1 MQLDRFKHEFKR
13 LNGVYATDNVV
24 LLRDPLELYSLTTG
38 QVIAS
43 FDSLEEALKFEL
55 DGKTL
60 EQRIS
65 AWTEITFPV
74 EHGGRGGGSGMGFN
88 GKWPSSGG
96 GSAKDETTSDFPAR
110 MNVKVSSKRTYED
123 MVKAFI
129 ATHGSAM
136 EEHGIVVDAQGFV
149 STYRHGNSGSISG
162 LTGNGK
168 EIAIH
173 NHPRDGWPTF
183 SKEDVI
189 NTALGTRRGIVAVST
204 KTGRGDDTVRYAG
217 VYTFTK
223 GTHFDASGFV
233 KAVNSAQLSGKDYN
247 DAVSKWL
254 KANQRKY
261 GYQYNFTKAR

>member
-13 LNGVYATDNVV
+13 LNGVYATDKVV
-24 LLRDPLELYSLTTG
+24 LFRNPLELYSLTTG
-38 QVIAS
+38 KIIAS
-43 FDSLEEALKFEL
+43 FNSLDEALHFEI

-74 EHGGRGGGSGMGFN
+74 EHGD
-88 GKWPSSGG
+88 
-96 GSAKDETTSDFPAR
+96 AL
-110 MNVKVSSKRTYED
+110 
-123 MVKAFI
+123 
-129 ATHGSAM
+129 
-136 EEHGIVVDAQGFV
+136 EEHGAVVDEQGFA
-149 STYRHGNSGSISG
+149 TKYRHGNAGSISG

-204 KTGRGDDTVRYAG
+204 KTGRGDDTARYAG

-223 GTHFDASGFV
+223 GTHFNASGFV

-254 KANQRKY
+254 KANQQKFGYKY
-261 GYQYNFTKAR
+261 SYQKAK

>member
-13 LNGVYATDNVV
+13 LNGVYATDKVV
-24 LLRDPLELYSLTTG
+24 LFRNPLELYSLTTG
-38 QVIAS
+38 KIIAS
-43 FDSLEEALKFEL
+43 FNSLDEALHFEI

-74 EHGGRGGGSGMGFN
+74 EHGD
-88 GKWPSSGG
+88 
-96 GSAKDETTSDFPAR
+96 AL
-110 MNVKVSSKRTYED
+110 
-123 MVKAFI
+123 
-129 ATHGSAM
+129 
-136 EEHGIVVDAQGFV
+136 EEHGVVVDEQGFA
-149 STYRHGNSGSISG
+149 TKYRHGNAGSISG

-204 KTGRGDDTVRYAG
+204 KTGRGDDTARYAG

-223 GTHFDASGFV
+223 GTHFNASGFV

-254 KANQRKY
+254 KANQQKFGYKY
-261 GYQYNFTKAR
+261 SYHKAK